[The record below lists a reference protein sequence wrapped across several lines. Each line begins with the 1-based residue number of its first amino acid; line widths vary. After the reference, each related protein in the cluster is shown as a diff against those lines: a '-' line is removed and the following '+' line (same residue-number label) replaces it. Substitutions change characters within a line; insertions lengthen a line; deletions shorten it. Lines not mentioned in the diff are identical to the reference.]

1 MKANASILTLR
12 PMVTPRW
19 ISTKDAI
26 LQPSPTAQPYRLTCS
41 GWWMT
46 TSLPSLTSGAIMR
59 RPLSGLVQ
67 HELEFERDL
76 RVDGGD
82 RHAGRLDAEV
92 GHREGG
98 AARHLD
104 PRSA

>member
-1 MKANASILTLR
+1 MNANASIFTLR
-12 PMVTPRW
+12 PIVTPRW

-59 RPLSGLVQ
+59 CPLSGPGQ
-67 HELEFERDL
+67 HELEFQDHL
-76 RVDGGD
+76 RIDRGD
-82 RHAGRLDAEV
+82 RDARRLDAEV
-92 GHREGG
+92 RHRERG
-98 AARHLD
+98 AAGGLD
-104 PRSA
+104 LRPG